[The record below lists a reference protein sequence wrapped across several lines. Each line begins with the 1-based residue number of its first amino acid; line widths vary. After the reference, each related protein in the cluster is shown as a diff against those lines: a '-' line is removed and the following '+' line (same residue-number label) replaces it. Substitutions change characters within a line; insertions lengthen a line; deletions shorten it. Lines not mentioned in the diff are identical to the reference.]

1 MHVLMYTRDA
11 TEQLNVLR
19 YMYIRNQMSLYKC
32 TYIYVVG
39 VCILVFNYVY

>member
-32 TYIYVVG
+32 TYVVG